1 MKTNGRLPR
10 PLLRM
15 KCLLVLGLLAARPC
29 SAETLPSN
37 DPTWAATQ
45 QAIERGIAFLQANQK
60 DTGAISS
67 GQYDTAMTAL
77 STMAM
82 ASVGVTPSEPGP
94 RGDCMRRAIDF
105 VVDERRR
112 TSEGYF
118 GQHDGSRMYGHGI
131 TTLMLSE
138 MAGMGASAEQDEAIE
153 RACEGGLSVILEAQQ
168 VRKPQSHRG
177 GWRYTPD
184 AGDSDLSVSVWQLMA
199 LRSAKTD
206 GFDVPDAAIAEAVT
220 YLRRSCTSPLD
231 EKGQPTRPES
241 GFAYTPG
248 GGDIQYAM
256 TAAGVLAMQVCGQY
270 DAPPVMQAVAWLKS
284 HPPAWGTRYF
294 FYGTYYYAQA
304 MHQQGGDTAAD
315 AERLVR
321 EVLLPRQEAD
331 GGWKPEGEESGASRI
346 YATSLAILSLSVR
359 YHYLPI
365 YQR

>member
-1 MKTNGRLPR
+1 MRATLHALCRVAAAV
-10 PLLRM
+10 M
-15 KCLLVLGLLAARPC
+15 LAAVCGR
-29 SAETLPSN
+29 SAWADEAS
-37 DPTWAATQ
+37 WAATR
-45 QAIERGIAFLQANQK
+45 QAIDRGIAYLQASQK
-60 DTGAISS
+60 DSGAITA
-67 GQYDTAMTAL
+67 GQYDTAMTSLAI
-77 STMAM
+77 MAM
-82 ASVGVTPSEPGP
+82 ASVGVTASDPGP
-94 RGDCMRRAIDF
+94 AGECMRRAIDF
-105 VVDERRR
+105 VVDEQRR
-112 TSEGYF
+112 TPEGYF

-138 MAGMGASAEQDEAIE
+138 LAGMGADARQDEAIE
-153 RACEGGLSVILEAQQ
+153 QGCEGGIAVILEAQQ
-168 VRKPQSHRG
+168 VRKPQAHRG

-199 LRSAKTD
+199 LRSAKAD
-206 GFDVPDAAIAEAVT
+206 GFDVPDAAIAEAVS

-231 EKGQPTRPES
+231 EQGQPIRPES

-256 TAAGVLAMQVCGQY
+256 TAAGVLAMQVCGQF
-270 DAPPVMQAVAWLKS
+270 DAPPVQQAVDWLKS

-304 MHQQGGDTAAD
+304 MHQQGGDTASL
-315 AERLVR
+315 AEQQVR

-331 GGWKPEGEESGASRI
+331 GGWKPEGEESGASRV